1 MMSTYALGQAIFFF
15 AILTLLVKPLGGYI
29 LRVFAGERTLFSAL
43 FRPIEDALYRLVRI
57 DPNEEMHWTS
67 YAYSVL
73 AFGLV
78 SGAAMHVLLR
88 TQQWLPLNPQHFEN
102 MAPDLA
108 WNTAVSFITTTNW
121 QFYSGESTLSY
132 LSQMAGCAWQ
142 NFVAAAT
149 GLAVAIAFIRGL
161 TRANA
166 TRLGNFWVDLVR
178 GTLYILLPL
187 SVVGTLLFVWQGVPQ
202 NFNSYAE
209 VTSLEGFKQT
219 ITGGPMASQEAIKL
233 LGGNGGGFV
242 AANSASPNENPT
254 PFTNLLELLAMFLI
268 PGALT
273 YTFGK
278 MAGNTRQGWIIFG
291 AMALLFAA
299 GFVTS
304 QLAEAAGNPLI
315 HQLGVSGGYM
325 EGKEVRFGIDGAGL
339 SLTVATDSGAGASNF
354 AYDSLSPIGGL
365 VAMVNMQIGEII
377 FGGVGSGLYG
387 MLVLVLL
394 TVFIAGLM
402 VGRTPEYLGK
412 KIGRREIQ
420 YVMLV
425 VLTVPLVVLV
435 PACFAVVTPVGLAT
449 LGNAGPHGF
458 SEILYAFSSSAAGN
472 GSAFAGLGS
481 NTFYNIVLGLVMLAG
496 RYLPMIPSLAL
507 AGSIA
512 AQPLRPMMGQGRFRT
527 DSILFMLLLV
537 GVALI
542 ESALIFFA
550 ADTLGPVHEQ
560 LLFAAGKTF

>member
-1 MMSTYALGQAIFFF
+1 
-15 AILTLLVKPLGGYI
+15 
-29 LRVFAGERTLFSAL
+29 
-43 FRPIEDALYRLVRI
+43 
-57 DPNEEMHWTS
+57 
-67 YAYSVL
+67 
-73 AFGLV
+73 
-78 SGAAMHVLLR
+78 
-88 TQQWLPLNPQHFEN
+88 
-102 MAPDLA
+102 
-108 WNTAVSFITTTNW
+108 
-121 QFYSGESTLSY
+121 
-132 LSQMAGCAWQ
+132 
-142 NFVAAAT
+142 
-149 GLAVAIAFIRGL
+149 
-161 TRANA
+161 
-166 TRLGNFWVDLVR
+166 
-178 GTLYILLPL
+178 
-187 SVVGTLLFVWQGVPQ
+187 
-202 NFNSYAE
+202 
-209 VTSLEGFKQT
+209 
-219 ITGGPMASQEAIKL
+219 
-233 LGGNGGGFV
+233 
-242 AANSASPNENPT
+242 
-254 PFTNLLELLAMFLI
+254 
-268 PGALT
+268 
-273 YTFGK
+273 
-278 MAGNTRQGWIIFG
+278 
-291 AMALLFAA
+291 
-299 GFVTS
+299 
-304 QLAEAAGNPLI
+304 
-315 HQLGVSGGYM
+315 
-325 EGKEVRFGIDGAGL
+325 
-339 SLTVATDSGAGASNF
+339 VATDSGAGASNF

>member
-1 MMSTYALGQAIFFF
+1 MSIYGLVQAILFF
-15 AILTLLVKPLGGYI
+15 AIFTLLVKPLGGYI
-29 LRVFAGERTLFSAL
+29 LRVFAGERTLFSPL
-43 FRPIEDALYRLVRI
+43 FRPIEIALYRLGRI
-57 DPNEEMHWTS
+57 DPHEEMHWTS
-67 YAYSVL
+67 YACAVL

-78 SGAAMHVLLR
+78 SGATMYVLLR
-88 TQQWLPLNPQHFEN
+88 TQQWLPLNPQHFGN
-102 MAPDLA
+102 LAPDLA

-142 NFVAAAT
+142 NFIAGAT

-178 GTLYILLPL
+178 GTLYVLLPL
-187 SVVGTLLFVWQGVPQ
+187 CVVGTLLFVWQGIPQ

-219 ITGGPMASQEAIKL
+219 ITGGPMASQEVIKL

-254 PFTNLLELLAMFLI
+254 PLTNLIELLAMFLI

-278 MAGNTRQGWIIFG
+278 MAGNTRQGWVIFG

-304 QLAEAAGNPLI
+304 QHAEAAGNPLI
-315 HQLGVSGGYM
+315 HRLGVSGGYM

-387 MLVLVLL
+387 MLVLVVL
-394 TVFIAGLM
+394 TVFISGLM

-412 KIGRREIQ
+412 KIERREMQ
-420 YVMLV
+420 YVMLA
-425 VLTVPLVVLV
+425 VLAVPLVVLI
-435 PACFAVVTPVGLAT
+435 PACFAVLTKAGRAT

-458 SEILYAFSSSAAGN
+458 SEIIYAFSSCAVGN

-481 NTFYNIVLGLVMLAG
+481 NTFYNYVLGFVMLGG

-507 AGSIA
+507 AGAMA
-512 AQPLRPMMGQGRFRT
+512 AKPLRSMTPGTFRT
-527 DSILFMLLLV
+527 DSVLFMLLLV
-537 GVALI
+537 SVALI
-542 ESALIFFA
+542 DSALIFLP
-550 ADTLGPVHEQ
+550 ADTLGPTLEQ
-560 LLFAAGKTF
+560 LLLAAGKTF

>member
-1 MMSTYALGQAIFFF
+1 MSTYALGQAVFFF
-15 AILTLLVKPLGGYI
+15 AIFTLLVKPLGSYMR
-29 LRVFAGERTLFSAL
+29 RVFAGERTLFSPL
-43 FRPIEDALYRLVRI
+43 LRPIEAALYRLSRI

-67 YAYSVL
+67 YARAVL

-78 SGAAMHVLLR
+78 SGAAMYVLLR
-88 TQQWLPLNPQHFEN
+88 TQQWLPLNPQHFGN
-102 MAPDLA
+102 IAPELA

-121 QFYSGESTLSY
+121 QFYAGESTLSY

-142 NFVAAAT
+142 NFIAAAT

-161 TRANA
+161 TRANT

-178 GTLYILLPL
+178 GTLYVLLPL
-187 SVVGTLLFVWQGVPQ
+187 SVIGTLLFVWQGVPQ
-202 NFNSYAE
+202 NFNPYAE

-254 PFTNLLELLAMFLI
+254 PLTNLLELLAMFLI

-278 MAGNTRQGWIIFG
+278 MAGNTRQGWVIFG
-291 AMALLFAA
+291 AMALLFTA

-315 HQLGVSGGYM
+315 HRLGASGGNM
-325 EGKEVRFGIDGAGL
+325 EGKELRFGTDGAGL

-354 AYDSLSPIGGL
+354 AYDSLSPIAGF

-387 MLVLVLL
+387 MLELAVLA
-394 TVFIAGLM
+394 VFIAGLM

-420 YVMLV
+420 YVMLA
-425 VLTVPLVVLV
+425 VLAVPLVVLV
-435 PACFAVVTPVGLAT
+435 PACFAVLTTVGLAT

-458 SEILYAFSSSAAGN
+458 SEIIYAFSSCAVGN

-481 NTFYNIVLGLVMLAG
+481 NTFYNVVLGLVMLAG

-507 AGSIA
+507 AGAMA
-512 AQPLRPMMGQGRFRT
+512 AQPLRPMTGRGTFRT
-527 DSILFMLLLV
+527 DSVLFMLLLV

-542 ESALIFFA
+542 VSALIFWP
-550 ADTLGPVHEQ
+550 ADTLGPIEEQ
-560 LLFAAGKTF
+560 FLLAAGKTF